1 MAKKIL
7 IINDD
12 ESLREIFQMY
22 LELKKYEVY
31 EASNGTEGLEKAKK
45 ILPDLIL
52 LEVQLPDIK
61 GDEVCR
67 RLKKNEETKDIPVLF
82 LSSLLETSEKIKGL
96 ESGGLDFIN
105 NAADYAE
112 ILARIETHLKLRELN
127 QELQA
132 SNQKLIL
139 KQNALNED
147 LYAAAYI
154 QQSLL
159 PVQPPQK
166 IENLE
171 IAWLCNPCEMVGG
184 DICSINRL
192 NNELSVF
199 YVLDVSGHG
208 VPSAMVTVSVTQFIQ
223 QLFHSF
229 FSPKET
235 LTALN
240 RSYPFEKFNMFSTIF
255 YMTFNN
261 QKGTL
266 IYSSAGHPPAVHL
279 SPDSPFRLLT
289 SNGPVIGIAANYS
302 YEECVET
309 LKFGDKIILYSDGI
323 VEFSGES
330 NQQYG
335 TERFYHLLEEI
346 KSHPV
351 QEIVR
356 IVSENLKDF
365 GKGKAPYDDVS
376 MIALEYKK

>member
-12 ESLREIFQMY
+12 ESLRELFQMY
-22 LELKKYEVY
+22 LELKKYEVF
-31 EASNGTEGLEKAKK
+31 EASTGTEGLEKAKQ
-45 ILPDLIL
+45 IQPDLIL
-52 LEVQLPDIK
+52 LEIKLPDIK

-67 RLKKNEETKDIPVLF
+67 QLKKSEETQDIPVLF
-82 LSSLLETSEKIKGL
+82 LSSQLETSEKIKGL

-127 QELQA
+127 QELKD

-159 PVQPPQK
+159 PVHPPK
-166 IENLE
+166 IEHLE
-171 IAWLCNPCEMVGG
+171 IAWICNPCEMVGG
-184 DICSINRL
+184 DICSINRF
-192 NNELSVF
+192 NNEMSVF

-223 QLFHSF
+223 QYESF

-240 RSYPFEKFNMFSTIF
+240 QSYPFEKFNMFSTIF
-255 YMTFNN
+255 YMTFNS

-266 IYSSAGHPPAVHL
+266 TYTSAGHPPAVHL

-289 SNGPVIGIAANYS
+289 SNGPVIGIETNYS
-302 YEECVET
+302 YEECVEN
-309 LKFGDKIILYSDGI
+309 LHFGDKIILYSDGI
-323 VEFSGES
+323 VEFTDDSDK
-330 NQQYG
+330 QYG
-335 TERFYHLLEEI
+335 SERFYRLLEEI

-351 QEIVR
+351 QEIVT
-356 IVSENLKDF
+356 IVNEKLKDF
-365 GKGKAPYDDVS
+365 GKGKAPRDDVS
-376 MIALEYKK
+376 MIALEFKK